1 MAQGLANLWLLYQVH
16 TDPARL
22 VKDRGDGRSHFSK
35 VCYNL
40 GSVNEGIGVKRDRRQ
55 IQRQARWRSLSS
67 LAVVMFGVGV
77 MAGLT
82 ASRWSPTPAPGAG
95 GDISPALRLSQVPQ
109 PLVFNGRPQIDPL
122 PRFEEVWECQVAVI
136 GGSLGGVAAAAHAMA
151 TGATTCL
158 IEVAPWL
165 GGQVSS
171 QGVSAI
177 DESLRMRQANN
188 FAPSWLRFRQ
198 LITQQV
204 TTLPAWSPGGTAR
217 AVTDIN
223 SCWVGALCF
232 PPEAGAKASEQFLAD
247 TNPSAPASRWATMT
261 AFKGAEFDA
270 TGRRITAVYGVR
282 RAAKTPGALPKGR
295 LSTELAE
302 WYSWSPTAEYDK
314 VPIKI
319 QPPPG
324 ERMLVIDATDTGEL
338 VAWAKV
344 PYRLG
349 SESQATTG
357 EPNAAAFDNPDC
369 TQAFTYPFALAIHND
384 GGDSLAALSRL
395 EPTYGL
401 HEHRAVYDLEGFP
414 FFSGKSVFH
423 YRRIVSQTR
432 NNPYTGTPAPGDISM
447 INWNRGNDW
456 NWMDSPLVLKD
467 IDLEASGQYKN
478 WMGGLSQSSLKFGEE
493 HALMFARWLLE
504 TQTGYPLAYLY
515 GADSPMGTLSG
526 LSMVPYL
533 REGRRIVG
541 RAAYG
546 QAEFMIREND
556 LRIGFPEQRDFSA
569 TAVGLTH
576 YAIDIHGC
584 RYRNWQPSG
593 DAVSAPA
600 PEPKVKPVQIP
611 LESLIPQGVDNLL
624 IGGKAMAATH
634 IANAS
639 TRVHYGE
646 WQAGAAAGVTAGWL
660 MSPDTPIHDPA
671 EVIPS
676 GYMGVLQEVMQIQ
689 GLRTRW

>member
-1 MAQGLANLWLLYQVH
+1 
-16 TDPARL
+16 
-22 VKDRGDGRSHFSK
+22 
-35 VCYNL
+35 
-40 GSVNEGIGVKRDRRQ
+40 
-55 IQRQARWRSLSS
+55 
-67 LAVVMFGVGV
+67 MFGVGAI
-77 MAGLT
+77 AGLT

-95 GDISPALRLSQVPQ
+95 GDISPALQLSQVPQ
-109 PLVFNGRPQIDPL
+109 PLMFNGRPQVNPL
-122 PRFEEVWECQVAVI
+122 PNFEEVWECQVAVI

-165 GGQVSS
+165 GGQISA
-171 QGVSAI
+171 QGVSAL

-188 FAPSWLRFRQ
+188 LSPSWQRFRQ
-198 LITQQV
+198 LIKQQV
-204 TTLPAWSPGGTAR
+204 AELPAWSPGGTAR
-217 AVTDIN
+217 SVADIN
-223 SCWVGALCF
+223 SCWVGSLCF
-232 PPEAGAKASEQFLAD
+232 PPQVGAKAAEQFLAD
-247 TNPSAPASRWATMT
+247 TNSSAPASRWATMT

-282 RAAKTPGALPKGR
+282 RVPKDPGHVPLGR
-295 LSTELAE
+295 LSTELPD
-302 WYSWSPTAEYDK
+302 WYSWSPTAEFDR
-314 VPIKI
+314 VPVRL

-324 ERMLVIDATDTGEL
+324 QRMIVIDATDTGEL

-349 SESQATTG
+349 SESKATSG

-369 TQAFTYPFALAIHND
+369 TQAFTYPFAIAIHND
-384 GGDSLAALSRL
+384 GGDSLATLSRL

-401 HEHRAVYDLEGFP
+401 HEHRSVFDLEGFP
-414 FFSGKSVFH
+414 FFAGKSVFH

-432 NNPYTGTPAPGDISM
+432 SNPYTSVPAPGDISM

-456 NWMDSPLVLKD
+456 NWMDPPLVLKAA
-467 IDLEASGQYKN
+467 DLEASGQHQN
-478 WMGGLSQSSLKFGEE
+478 WMGGLSQSALKFGEE

-504 TQTGYPLAYLY
+504 TQTTPDYPLAYLY

-526 LSMVPYL
+526 LSMVPYF
-533 REGRRIVG
+533 REGRRILG

-556 LRIGFPEQRDFSA
+556 LRYDFPDSRSFGP

-584 RYRNWQPSG
+584 RYRNWYPSG

-600 PEPKVKPVQIP
+600 QEPRVKPVQIP
-611 LESLIPQGVDNLL
+611 LESLIPQGIDNVL

-660 MSPDTPIHDPA
+660 ASDDTPVNDPA
-671 EVIPS
+671 EVVPS
-676 GYMGVLQEVMQIQ
+676 GYMGVLQEVMGRQ
-689 GLRTRW
+689 GLRTGW